1 MYTAN
6 ESGLSVAHV
15 AELTGKSHSTKLL
28 ANEML
33 WLTTAI
39 YCIVVVARLSPL
51 TPSAL
56 VSDPFLMLIFCI
68 LLCTCTLYSISLPS
82 PFIYVRVLM

>member
-15 AELTGKSHSTKLL
+15 TEPTHKSHSTKLL
-28 ANEML
+28 TNEIL

-39 YCIVVVARLSPL
+39 YCIAVVAHGLSPL
-51 TPSAL
+51 TSSAL
-56 VSDPFLMLIFCI
+56 VSDPFLMLNFCI
-68 LLCTCTLYSISLPS
+68 LLCTISLPS
-82 PFIYVRVLM
+82 PFICIPVPI